1 MNEREHVSIDV
12 LHERLTNLIT
22 IVSDIRTDI
31 GEMKIEQSKDHDS
44 NLRLT
49 NRVDR
54 MENLHSD
61 HLAEDTLVH
70 DKVNNHLE
78 KHLTTVAVQQGQAE
92 ALGWL
97 DKAMLRYFIP
107 IGFFAMAVYAFVVKS

>member
-22 IVSDIRTDI
+22 IVTDIRKDV
-31 GEMKIEQSKDHDS
+31 GEMKIERSEDHDA

-61 HLAEDTLVH
+61 HLAEDDLVH
-70 DKVNNHLE
+70 KKVIDHLE
-78 KHLTTVAVQQGQAE
+78 RHLTTVAVQQGQAE

-107 IGFFAMAVYAFVVKS
+107 ISLFTMAVYAFVVKN